1 MTGASHIL
9 AKLNEPQ
16 QRAVQALGGPVLVLA
31 GPGSGKTRVLTYRIA
46 YLIAE
51 IGIDPH
57 AILAVTF
64 TNKAAKEMKER
75 LTSLIGEEL
84 AKRLTVGTFHSV
96 CVRFL
101 RHDIEKLGWSKTIV
115 EFATDDAATYDTL
128 ARLGERSSV
137 LLDYFPIDETEQ
149 QTRRRVAVIARD
161 SDALEQVLAG
171 LARQPNVVVQVDPKQ
186 WLPAGVREEAIKR
199 GIITYRSD
207 FTVYDDD
214 DQQRLTRQVIKELN
228 LDEKQYSPRAIH
240 SAISRAKNE
249 LVGPTE
255 FATIGRSYWDEI
267 VARCYEA
274 YQKRLQA
281 NNALDF
287 DDLLGL
293 TVRLFDA
300 KPNVLAAYQ
309 KRFVHVLIDEYQDV
323 NTVQYVFA
331 KQISGHYRN
340 LFAVGDEDQ
349 SVYAFRGANMR
360 YVLQFEDDFPDAK
373 LILLEQNYRSTQ
385 AILDVAS
392 ALINASDRRKHAKR
406 LWTQNTKGVE
416 VLLREAYN
424 EDEEARLVCDEI
436 ERLRTKGDAELKDC
450 AVLYRTNAQSRA
462 LEEAFLTRG
471 LRYRLVGGVR
481 FYERKEIKDMLA
493 YLRVIANPFDSV
505 SLERI
510 IEATPGIGR
519 QTITALAT
527 WAADMGIPVYTAL
540 QLLDV
545 ENEGIKTPFAGR
557 ARSALQGFLH
567 LTDELI
573 KAKDERGL
581 VELLDVVLERTR
593 FHDALQRE
601 HGDEE
606 GENRWENVLELRTV
620 AQQYSNFPRE
630 AQLPTFLEEVAL
642 VAATDDLVQEQDAVT
657 LITMHQAKGLEY
669 PNVFVV
675 GLEEGLL
682 PHSRSLEDP
691 EQLEEERRL
700 LYVAATRAER
710 RLFLYYAFKR
720 RLYGRENISTP
731 SRFLADIPADF
742 LRKRGEHER
751 NEASQSSMFTGR
763 SSFSSRPSTGAGNA
777 STRRTATTWGSG
789 TKKNTTPLKPAAE
802 AKFSPGQKVRHAQF
816 GEGIVVSSKV
826 MGDDEE
832 VTIAFVGQGV
842 KRLLAGFAR
851 LESVKG

>member
-1 MTGASHIL
+1 ML
-9 AKLNEPQ
+9 QLLNEPQ
-16 QRAVQALGGPVLVLA
+16 QQAVQMLGGPVLVLA
-31 GPGSGKTRVLTYRIA
+31 GPGSGKTRVLTHRIA

-51 IGIDPH
+51 VGVDPH

-75 LTSLIGEEL
+75 LGGLIGEEL
-84 AKRLTVGTFHSV
+84 SKRLTVGTFHSV
-96 CVRFL
+96 CIRLL
-101 RHDIEKLGWSKTIV
+101 RQEIEKFGWNKVFV
-115 EFATDDAATYDTL
+115 EFSHDDAATHDAL
-128 ARLGERSSV
+128 ARLGSLASV
-137 LLDYFPIDETEQ
+137 LIFDAREEDEAATSRL
-149 QTRRRVAVIARD
+149 RRAIVYRD
-161 SDALEQVLAG
+161 SETVEQLLAG
-171 LARQPNVVVQVDPKQ
+171 LARQEHVAVRPDPRQQVPPSIRD
-186 WLPAGVREEAIKR
+186 EAIRR
-199 GIITYRSD
+199 GIIGYRRD

-214 DQQRLTRQVIKELN
+214 DQMRLTRQVLKELN
-228 LDEKQYSPRAIH
+228 LDEKQYAPRAIH

-249 LVGPTE
+249 MVGPVE
-255 FATIGRSYWDEI
+255 FASFGRSYWDEI

-287 DDLLGL
+287 DDLLGM

-300 KPNVLAAYQ
+300 KPRILAIYQ

-323 NTVQYVFA
+323 NTVQYAFA

-392 ALINASDRRKHAKR
+392 SLINASDRRKRAKR
-406 LWTQNTKGVE
+406 LWTQNEKGVE

-436 ERLRTKGDAELKDC
+436 ERLRAKGEADLKDC

-462 LEEAFLTRG
+462 LEEAFLTRSM
-471 LRYRLVGGVR
+471 RYRLVGGVR
-481 FYERKEIKDMLA
+481 FYERKEIKDALA
-493 YLRVIANPFDSV
+493 YLRLIANPFDSV

-519 QTITALAT
+519 QTIAALTA
-527 WAADMGIPVYTAL
+527 WANDLGVPIYTAL
-540 QLLDV
+540 QLLD
-545 ENEGIKTPFAGR
+545 EESDGINIPFSGR
-557 ARSALQGFLH
+557 ARSSLLGFLH

-573 KAKDERGL
+573 KARDALGL
-581 VELLDVVLERTR
+581 VDLLDLVLDRTH
-593 FHDALQRE
+593 FHDALLRE

-606 GENRWENVLELRTV
+606 GENRWENVMELRTV
-620 AQQYSNFPRE
+620 ASQYNNYVRE
-630 AQLPTFLEEVAL
+630 AQLSTFLEEVAL
-642 VAATDDLVQEQDAVT
+642 VAATDELATEQDAVT

-669 PNVFVV
+669 PNVFIV

-700 LYVAATRAER
+700 LYVAATRAGR
-710 RLFLYYAFKR
+710 RLYLYYAFKR
-720 RLYGRENISTP
+720 RLYGRENVNTP
-731 SRFLADIPADF
+731 SRFLADIPAD
-742 LRKRGEHER
+742 LLSKTRER
-751 NEASQSSMFTGR
+751 ERTGFGQSSLFTNR
-763 SSFSSRPSTGAGNA
+763 SSFGAGA
-777 STRRTATTWGSG
+777 STAGNKPRPTTSWGS
-789 TKKNTTPLKPAAE
+789 TAKKNTTPIKPSAE
-802 AKFSPGQKVRHAQF
+802 AKFQPGQKVRHAQF

-826 MGDDEE
+826 QGDDEE
-832 VTIAFVGQGV
+832 VTVAFVGQGV

-851 LESVKG
+851 LEVVKG

>member
-1 MTGASHIL
+1 MTGASRML
-9 AKLNEPQ
+9 QLLNEPQ
-16 QRAVQALGGPVLVLA
+16 QRAVQTLGGPVLVLA
-31 GPGSGKTRVLTYRIA
+31 GPGSGKTRVLTHRIA

-51 IGIDPH
+51 VGVDPH

-75 LTSLIGEEL
+75 LSGLIGEEL
-84 AKRLTVGTFHSV
+84 SKRLTVGTFHSV
-96 CVRFL
+96 CIRLL
-101 RHDIEKLGWSKTIV
+101 RQDIEKLGWSQVFV
-115 EFATDDAATYDTL
+115 EFPPNDATTHDAL
-128 ARLGERSSV
+128 ARLGALASV
-137 LLDYFPIDETEQ
+137 LIYDARAADGDPAARL
-149 QTRRRVAVIARD
+149 RRAIVYRD
-161 SDALEQVLAG
+161 SETVEQLLAG
-171 LARQPNVVVQVDPKQ
+171 LARQGQVTVRSDIRQ
-186 WLPAGVREEAIKR
+186 QLPPGVRDEAIRR
-199 GIITYRSD
+199 GIITYRRD

-214 DQQRLTRQVIKELN
+214 DQMRLTRQVLKELN
-228 LDEKQYSPRAIH
+228 LDEKQYAPRAVH

-249 LVGPTE
+249 LVGPVE
-255 FATIGRSYWDEI
+255 FASFGRSYWDEI

-281 NNALDF
+281 SNALDF

-293 TVRLFDA
+293 TVRLFDS
-300 KPNVLAAYQ
+300 KPAILETYQ

-323 NTVQYVFA
+323 NTVQYAFA

-373 LILLEQNYRSTQ
+373 VILLEQNYRSTQ
-385 AILDVAS
+385 AILDVAAS
-392 ALINASDRRKHAKR
+392 LINASDRRKRAKR
-406 LWTQNTKGVE
+406 LWTQNDKGVE
-416 VLLREAYN
+416 VMLREAYN

-436 ERLRTKGDAELKDC
+436 ERLRARGEAELKDC

-481 FYERKEIKDMLA
+481 FYERKEIKDALA
-493 YLRVIANPFDSV
+493 YLRLIANPFDSV

-510 IEATPGIGR
+510 IESTPGIGR
-519 QTITALAT
+519 QTIAALAA
-527 WAADMGIPVYTAL
+527 WAGDLGVPSYTAL
-540 QLLDV
+540 QLLD
-545 ENEGIKTPFAGR
+545 EESEGTKPPFSGR
-557 ARSALQGFLH
+557 ARSGLLSFLH

-573 KAKDERGL
+573 KARDDLGL
-581 VELLDVVLERTR
+581 VELLDLVLERTH
-593 FHDALQRE
+593 FHDALLRE

-606 GENRWENVLELRTV
+606 GENRWENVMELRTV
-620 AQQYSNFPRE
+620 AAQYANFPRE
-630 AQLPTFLEEVAL
+630 VQLDTFLEEVVL
-642 VAATDDLVQEQDAVT
+642 VAATDDLAVEQDAVT

-669 PNVFVV
+669 PNVFIV

-700 LYVAATRAER
+700 LYVAATRAGR
-710 RLFLYYAFKR
+710 RLYLYYAFKR

-731 SRFLADIPADF
+731 SRFLADIPTDM
-742 LRKRGEHER
+742 LRKTGDRER
-751 NEASQSSMFTGR
+751 TGFGQSSMFTGR
-763 SSFSSRPSTGAGNA
+763 SSFAARASSGGGK
-777 STRRTATTWGSG
+777 TRAATAWGS
-789 TKKNTTPLKPAAE
+789 TAKKNTTPLKPAAD
-802 AKFSPGQKVRHAQF
+802 AKFQPGQKVRHAQF

-826 MGDDEE
+826 QGDDEE
-832 VTIAFVGQGV
+832 VTVAFVGQGV
-842 KRLLAGFAR
+842 KRLLAGFAK
-851 LESVKG
+851 LEPVKS

>member
-1 MTGASHIL
+1 MTGASQML
-9 AKLNEPQ
+9 QLLNEPQ

-31 GPGSGKTRVLTYRIA
+31 GPGSGKTRVLTHRIA

-51 IGIDPH
+51 VGVDPH

-75 LTSLIGEEL
+75 LTALIGEEFT
-84 AKRLTVGTFHSV
+84 KRLTVGTFHSV
-96 CVRFL
+96 CVRLL
-101 RHDIEKLGWSKTIV
+101 RQEIEKFGWSKSFV
-115 EFATDDAATYDTL
+115 EFAANDAATHDAL
-128 ARLGERSSV
+128 ARLGALASV
-137 LLDYFPIDETEQ
+137 LIFDASPEDAETKGRLRRAIVYRESETVEQ
-149 QTRRRVAVIARD
+149 
-161 SDALEQVLAG
+161 LLAG
-171 LARQPNVVVQVDPKQ
+171 LARQEQVTIRQDLRQQIP
-186 WLPAGVREEAIKR
+186 PSVRDEAIRR
-199 GIITYRSD
+199 GIIAYRRD

-214 DQQRLTRQVIKELN
+214 DQTRLMRQVLKELN
-228 LDEKQYSPRAIH
+228 LDEKQYAPRAVH

-249 LVGPTE
+249 LMGPAE
-255 FATIGRSYWDEI
+255 FAEFGRSYWDEI
-267 VARCYEA
+267 VARCFES

-300 KPNVLAAYQ
+300 KPAILEHYQ

-323 NTVQYVFA
+323 NTVQYAFA

-360 YVLQFEDDFPDAK
+360 YVLQFEDDFPDSK

-392 ALINASDRRKHAKR
+392 SLINASDRRKRAKR
-406 LWTQNTKGVE
+406 LWTQNEKGVE

-424 EDEEARLVCDEI
+424 EDEEARMVCDEI
-436 ERLRTKGDAELKDC
+436 ERLRAKGDTELKDC

-481 FYERKEIKDMLA
+481 FYERKEIKDVLA
-493 YLRVIANPFDSV
+493 YLRLISNPFDSV

-519 QTITALAT
+519 QTIASLAG
-527 WAADMGIPVYTAL
+527 WANDLGVPTYTAL
-540 QLLDV
+540 QLLD
-545 ENEGIKTPFAGR
+545 EESPEIKAPFSGR
-557 ARSALQGFLH
+557 ARNGLLGFLH

-573 KAKDERGL
+573 KAREELGL
-581 VELLDVVLERTR
+581 IELLDLTLERTH
-593 FHDALQRE
+593 FHDALLRE

-606 GENRWENVLELRTV
+606 GENRWENVMELRTV
-620 AQQYSNFPRE
+620 ASQYTNFARE
-630 AQLPTFLEEVAL
+630 AQLSTFLEEVAL
-642 VAATDDLVQEQDAVT
+642 VAATDELATEQNAVT

-669 PNVFVV
+669 PNVFIV

-682 PHSRSLEDP
+682 PHSRSLEDA

-700 LYVAATRAER
+700 LYVAATRAGR
-710 RLFLYYAFKR
+710 RLYLFYAFKR
-720 RLYGRENISTP
+720 RLYGRENMSTP
-731 SRFLADIPADF
+731 SRFLADIPKDL
-742 LRKRGEHER
+742 LRKTGDRER
-751 NEASQSSMFTGR
+751 AGFGQSSMFTSR
-763 SSFSSRPSTGAGNA
+763 SSFGGGSTTPGKPR
-777 STRRTATTWGSG
+777 SPTSWGSSA
-789 TKKNTTPLKPAAE
+789 KKNTTPLKPAAD
-802 AKFSPGQKVRHAQF
+802 AKFQPGQKVRHAQF

-826 MGDDEE
+826 QGDDEE
-832 VTIAFVGQGV
+832 VTVAFVGQGV

-851 LESVKG
+851 LEQVKG

>member
-1 MTGASHIL
+1 MAGAIHIL
-9 AKLNEPQ
+9 DKLNEPQ

-31 GPGSGKTRVLTYRIA
+31 GPGSGKTRVLTHRIA
-46 YLIAE
+46 YLIANV
-51 IGIDPH
+51 GIDPH

-75 LTSLIGEEL
+75 LHTLIGEEL
-84 AKRLTVGTFHSV
+84 TKRLMVGTFHSV
-96 CVRFL
+96 CIRFL
-101 RHDIEKLGWSKTIV
+101 RHDIEKLGWSKVLV
-115 EFATDDAATYDTL
+115 EFPADDAVTHDAL
-128 ARLGERSSV
+128 ARLGDRASV
-137 LLDYFPIDETEQ
+137 LIFDA
-149 QTRRRVAVIARD
+149 RRENDAANRSRRAVVYRD
-161 SDALEQVLAG
+161 NDALEQALAS
-171 LARQPNVVVQVDPKQ
+171 LARQPQVVVQADPKQ
-186 WLPAGVREEAIKR
+186 WLPQSVREEAIRR
-199 GIITYRSD
+199 GIITYRPD

-214 DQQRLTRQVIKELN
+214 DQTRLMRQVIKELN
-228 LDEKQYSPRAIH
+228 LDEKQYPPRAIH
-240 SAISRAKNE
+240 STISRAKNE
-249 LVGPTE
+249 LVGPAE
-255 FATIGRSYWDEI
+255 FAAVGRSYWDEI
-267 VARCYEA
+267 VARCYDA

-293 TVRLFDA
+293 TVRLFDT
-300 KPNVLAAYQ
+300 KPHVLESYQ

-385 AILDVAS
+385 AILDVAG
-392 ALINASDRRKHAKR
+392 ALINASGTRKHIKR
-406 LWTQNTKGVE
+406 LWTQNDKGVE
-416 VLLREAYN
+416 VMLREAYN
-424 EDEEARLVCDEI
+424 EDEEARMVCDEI
-436 ERLRTKGDAELKDC
+436 ERLRARGETELRDC

-471 LRYRLVGGVR
+471 IRYRLIGGVR
-481 FYERKEIKDMLA
+481 FYERKEIKDVLA
-493 YLRVIANPFDSV
+493 YLRLVSNPFDSV
-505 SLERI
+505 SMERI
-510 IEATPGIGR
+510 LESTPGIGR
-519 QTITALAT
+519 QTIAALGS
-527 WAADMGIPVYTAL
+527 WAVDLAVPIYTAL
-540 QLLDV
+540 QLLGDES
-545 ENEGIKTPFAGR
+545 ENLSAPFNAR
-557 ARSALQGFLH
+557 ARAALLGFLQ

-573 KAKDERGL
+573 KAKEDRGL
-581 VELLDVVLERTR
+581 IELFDFILERTR
-593 FHDALQRE
+593 FHDALMRE

-620 AQQYSNFPRE
+620 GSQYSNFPRE

-642 VAATDDLVQEQDAVT
+642 VAATDDLATEQDTVT

-669 PNVFVV
+669 PNVFIV

-691 EQLEEERRL
+691 DQLEEERRL

-720 RLYGRENISTP
+720 RLYGRENIATP
-731 SRFLADIPADF
+731 SRFLADIPPDMVR
-742 LRKRGEHER
+742 RKEQRDAQTSSFG
-751 NEASQSSMFTGR
+751 QSSMFTGR
-763 SSFSSRPSTGAGNA
+763 SSFGARPAGAGQK
-777 STRRTATTWGSG
+777 TRAATSWGS
-789 TKKNTTPLKPAAE
+789 TAKKNTTPLKPAAT

-816 GEGIVVSSKV
+816 GEGIVVSSAVK
-826 MGDDEE
+826 GDDEE
-832 VTIAFVGQGV
+832 VTVAFVGQGV
-842 KRLLAGFAR
+842 KRLLAAFAR
-851 LESVKG
+851 LEAVKG

>member
-1 MTGASHIL
+1 MTGDSHIL
-9 AKLNEPQ
+9 DTLNEPQ

-31 GPGSGKTRVLTYRIA
+31 GPGSGKTRVLTHRIA
-46 YLIAE
+46 YLIAQV
-51 IGIDPH
+51 GIDPH
-57 AILAVTF
+57 NILAVTF

-75 LTSLIGEEL
+75 LNNLIGEEL

-101 RHDIEKLGWSKTIV
+101 RHDIEKLGWAKAIV
-115 EFATDDAATYDTL
+115 TFPANDPATHDAL
-128 ARLGERSSV
+128 ARLGDRTSV
-137 LLDYFPIDETEQ
+137 LIDYLEDAEQ
-149 QTRRRVAVIARD
+149 AAEQRRVAVIYRE
-161 SDALEQVLAG
+161 SEALEQALAN
-171 LARQPNVVVQVDPKQ
+171 LTHQPNVTIQADVKQ
-186 WLPAGVREEAIKR
+186 WLPAGVREEAIRR
-199 GIITYRSD
+199 GIITYRPD

-214 DQQRLTRQVIKELN
+214 DQTRLMRQVIKDLN
-228 LDEKQYSPRAIH
+228 LDEKQYPPRAIH

-249 LVGPTE
+249 LIGPTE
-255 FATIGRSYWDEI
+255 FAAVGRSYWDEI
-267 VARCYEA
+267 VARCYES

-281 NNALDF
+281 SNALDF

-293 TVRLFDA
+293 TVRLFEA
-300 KPNVLAAYQ
+300 KPLVLESYQ

-331 KQISGHYRN
+331 KQISGQYHN

-392 ALINASDRRKHAKR
+392 ALINASERRKHAKR
-406 LWTQNTKGVE
+406 LWTQNAKGIE
-416 VLLREAYN
+416 VTLREAYN
-424 EDEEARLVCDEI
+424 EEEEARLVCDEL
-436 ERLRTKGDAELKDC
+436 ERLRSKGETQFKDC

-471 LRYRLVGGVR
+471 IRYRLIGGVR
-481 FYERKEIKDMLA
+481 FYERKEIKDVLA
-493 YLRVIANPFDSV
+493 YLRVVANPFDSV

-510 IEATPGIGR
+510 LEATPGIGR
-519 QTITALAT
+519 TTIAALDNWAT
-527 WAADMGIPVYTAL
+527 NDLGVPMYTAL
-540 QLLDV
+540 QLLSDDS
-545 ENEGIKTPFAGR
+545 EDTKAPFNAR
-557 ARSALQGFLH
+557 ARTMLVGFLH
-567 LTDELI
+567 LIDDLI
-573 KAKDERGL
+573 KARDERGL
-581 VELLDVVLERTR
+581 VELFDLVLERTR
-593 FHDALQRE
+593 VHDALARE

-620 AQQYSNFPRE
+620 ASQYSNLPRE

-642 VAATDDLVQEQDAVT
+642 VAATDDLATEQDAVT

-669 PNVFVV
+669 PNVFIV

-710 RLFLYYAFKR
+710 RLYLYYAFKR
-720 RLYGRENISTP
+720 RLYGRENIATP
-731 SRFLADIPADF
+731 SRFLADIPHD
-742 LRKRGEHER
+742 LVRRKEQRER
-751 NEASQSSMFTGR
+751 ESSAFGQSSMFTGR
-763 SSFSSRPSTGAGNA
+763 AGFGSRPAINGAK
-777 STRRTATTWGSG
+777 TRAATSWGS
-789 TKKNTTPLKPAAE
+789 TAKKNTTPLKPAAE
-802 AKFSPGQKVRHAQF
+802 ARFSPGQKVRHAQF

-826 MGDDEE
+826 QGDDEE

-842 KRLLAGFAR
+842 KRLLAGFAK
-851 LESVKG
+851 LEVVK

>member
-1 MTGASHIL
+1 MTSASHIL
-9 AKLNEPQ
+9 DKLNEPQ

-31 GPGSGKTRVLTYRIA
+31 GPGSGKTRVLTRRIA
-46 YLIAE
+46 YLIAQV
-51 IGIDPH
+51 GIDPH

-75 LTSLIGEEL
+75 LNNLIGEEL

-96 CVRFL
+96 CIRFL
-101 RHDIEKLGWSKTIV
+101 RHDIEKLGWSKAIM
-115 EFATDDAATYDTL
+115 EFAANDATIYDAL

-137 LLDYFPIDETEQ
+137 LIDFFGDEPAAD
-149 QTRRRVAVIARD
+149 RRRAAIIYRD
-161 SDALEQVLAG
+161 SEALEQALAN
-171 LARQPNVVVQVDPKQ
+171 LARQPDVTIETDAKQ
-186 WLPAGVREEAIKR
+186 WLPASVRDEAIRR
-199 GIITYRSD
+199 GIITYRPD

-214 DQQRLTRQVIKELN
+214 DQTRLMRQVIKELN
-228 LDEKQYSPRAIH
+228 LDEKQYPPRAIH

-249 LVGPTE
+249 LVGPAE
-255 FATIGRSYWDEI
+255 FAAVGRSYWDEI

-287 DDLLGL
+287 DDLLIL
-293 TVRLFDA
+293 TVRLFND
-300 KPNVLAAYQ
+300 KPQVLEAYQ

-331 KQISGHYRN
+331 KQISGQYRN

-385 AILDVAS
+385 AILDVAG
-392 ALINASDRRKHAKR
+392 ALINASERRKHAKR
-406 LWTQNTKGVE
+406 LWTQNDKGVE
-416 VLLREAYN
+416 VALREAYN
-424 EDEEARLVCDEI
+424 EEEEARLVCDEI
-436 ERLRTKGDAELKDC
+436 ERLRSKGDGEFKDC

-471 LRYRLVGGVR
+471 IRYRLIGGVR
-481 FYERKEIKDMLA
+481 FYERKEIKDVLA
-493 YLRVIANPFDSV
+493 YLRVIGNPFDSV

-519 QTITALAT
+519 QTIAALGE
-527 WAADMGIPVYTAL
+527 WAANDLGVPMYTAL
-540 QLLDV
+540 QLLGD
-545 ENEGIKTPFAGR
+545 ETSEAKAPFNARAKT
-557 ARSALQGFLH
+557 ALVGFLH
-567 LTDELI
+567 LIDELI

-581 VELLDVVLERTR
+581 IELMDLVLERTH
-593 FHDALQRE
+593 FHDALARE

-620 AQQYSNFPRE
+620 ASQYSNFPRE

-642 VAATDDLVQEQDAVT
+642 VAATDDLATEQDAVT

-669 PNVFVV
+669 ANVFIV

-720 RLYGRENISTP
+720 RLYGRENIATP
-731 SRFLADIPADF
+731 SRFLADIPHD
-742 LRKRGEHER
+742 LVRRKEQRDREG
-751 NEASQSSMFTGR
+751 SSFGQSSMFTGR
-763 SSFSSRPSTGAGNA
+763 SSFSARPATNGAKQRA
-777 STRRTATTWGSG
+777 ATSWGS
-789 TKKNTTPLKPAAE
+789 TAKKNTTPLKPAAE
-802 AKFSPGQKVRHAQF
+802 AKFNPGQKVKHAQF

-826 MGDDEE
+826 QGDDEE

-842 KRLLAGFAR
+842 KRLLAGFAK
-851 LESVKG
+851 LERV

>member
-1 MTGASHIL
+1 MTGAAHML
-9 AKLNEPQ
+9 QLLNEPQ

-31 GPGSGKTRVLTYRIA
+31 GPGSGKTRVLTHRIA

-51 IGIDPH
+51 VGVDPH

-75 LTSLIGEEL
+75 LTGLIGEEL
-84 AKRLTVGTFHSV
+84 TKRLTVGTFHSV
-96 CVRFL
+96 CIRLL
-101 RHDIEKLGWSKTIV
+101 RAEIEKLGWSKVFV
-115 EFATDDAATYDTL
+115 EFPAHDAVTHDAL
-128 ARLGERSSV
+128 ARLGSLASV
-137 LLDYFPIDETEQ
+137 LIFD
-149 QTRRRVAVIARD
+149 ARD
-161 SDALEQVLAG
+161 ENAAPSAPLRRAIVYRESETVEQLLAG
-171 LARQPNVVVQVDPKQ
+171 LARQEHVTVRPDLKQ
-186 WLPAGVREEAIKR
+186 QLPPSIRDEAIRR
-199 GIITYRSD
+199 GIITYRRD

-214 DQQRLTRQVIKELN
+214 DQTRLMRQVLKELN
-228 LDEKQYSPRAIH
+228 LDEKQYAPRAVH

-249 LVGPTE
+249 LVGPVE
-255 FATIGRSYWDEI
+255 FASFGRSYWDEI

-293 TVRLFDA
+293 TVRLFDTRPA
-300 KPNVLAAYQ
+300 LLAHYQ

-323 NTVQYVFA
+323 NTVQYAFA

-373 LILLEQNYRSTQ
+373 VILLEQNYRPPL

-392 ALINASDRRKHAKR
+392 SLINASDRRKRAKR
-406 LWTQNTKGVE
+406 LWTQNDKGVE

-424 EDEEARLVCDEI
+424 EEEEARLVCDEI
-436 ERLRTKGDAELKDC
+436 ERLRARGDTELKDC

-462 LEEAFLTRG
+462 LEEAFLTRSM
-471 LRYRLVGGVR
+471 RYRLVGGVR
-481 FYERKEIKDMLA
+481 FYERKEIKDALS
-493 YLRVIANPFDSV
+493 YLRLIANPFDSV

-519 QTITALAT
+519 QTIASLAA
-527 WAADMGIPVYTAL
+527 WANDLGVPSYTAL
-540 QLLDV
+540 QLLDE
-545 ENEGIKTPFAGR
+545 ENETIKTPFNGR
-557 ARSALQGFLH
+557 ARNGLLGFLH

-573 KAKDERGL
+573 KAREELGL
-581 VELLDVVLERTR
+581 VELLDRALERAH
-593 FHDALQRE
+593 FHDALLRE
-601 HGDEE
+601 HGDED
-606 GENRWENVLELRTV
+606 GENRWENVMELRTV
-620 AQQYSNFPRE
+620 ASQYSNLQRE

-642 VAATDDLVQEQDAVT
+642 VAATDELATEQDAVT

-669 PNVFVV
+669 PNVFIV

-700 LYVAATRAER
+700 LYVAATRAGR
-710 RLFLYYAFKR
+710 RLYLYYAFKR
-720 RLYGRENISTP
+720 RLYGRENMSTP
-731 SRFLADIPADF
+731 SRFLADIPADL
-742 LRKRGEHER
+742 LRKSGDRER
-751 NEASQSSMFTGR
+751 AGFGQSSMFTSR
-763 SSFSSRPSTGAGNA
+763 SSFGAGSA
-777 STRRTATTWGSG
+777 TAGKTRAATSWGS
-789 TKKNTTPLKPAAE
+789 TAKKNTTPLKPAAD
-802 AKFSPGQKVRHAQF
+802 AKFQPGQKVRHAQF

-826 MGDDEE
+826 QGDDEE
-832 VTIAFVGQGV
+832 VTVAFVGQGV

-851 LESVKG
+851 LELVKG

>member
-1 MTGASHIL
+1 MIGASHIL
-9 AKLNEPQ
+9 DKLNEPQ

-31 GPGSGKTRVLTYRIA
+31 GPGSGKTRVLTHRIA
-46 YLIAE
+46 YLIANV
-51 IGIDPH
+51 GIDPQ

-75 LTSLIGEEL
+75 LNGLIGEEL
-84 AKRLTVGTFHSV
+84 TKRLVVGTFHSV
-96 CVRFL
+96 CIRFL
-101 RHDIEKLGWSKTIV
+101 RHDIEKLGWNKVII
-115 EFATDDAATYDTL
+115 EFLSDDAATHDAL
-128 ARLGERSSV
+128 ARLGDRSSV
-137 LLDYFPIDETEQ
+137 LVFDA
-149 QTRRRVAVIARD
+149 RREDDAAGRSRRGVAYRE
-161 SDALEQVLAG
+161 SEALEQLLAG
-171 LARQPNVVVQVDPKQ
+171 IGRHPNVSVQLDPKQ
-186 WLPAGVREEAIKR
+186 WLPQSVREEAIRR
-199 GIITYRSD
+199 GIITYRPD

-214 DQQRLTRQVIKELN
+214 DQTRLMRQVIKELN
-228 LDEKQYSPRAIH
+228 LDEKQYPPRAIH

-249 LVGPTE
+249 LVGPVE
-255 FATIGRSYWDEI
+255 FAALGRSYWDEI

-281 NNALDF
+281 SNAVDF

-300 KPNVLAAYQ
+300 KPHVLAAYQ

-323 NTVQYVFA
+323 NTAQYAFA

-392 ALINASDRRKHAKR
+392 SLINASGSRKHIKR
-406 LWTQNTKGVE
+406 LWTHNDKGVE
-416 VLLREAYN
+416 VTLREAYN

-436 ERLRTKGDAELKDC
+436 ERLRGKGDTDYKDC

-471 LRYRLVGGVR
+471 IRYRLVGGVR
-481 FYERKEIKDMLA
+481 FYERKEIKDVLA
-493 YLRVIANPFDSV
+493 YLRLIANPFDSV

-510 IEATPGIGR
+510 LEATPGIGR
-519 QTITALAT
+519 QTIGALAE
-527 WAADMGIPVYTAL
+527 WAANDLGVPIYTAL
-540 QLLDV
+540 QLLGDESAEV
-545 ENEGIKTPFAGR
+545 KPPFNAR
-557 ARSALQGFLH
+557 ARTALTGFLH

-573 KAKDERGL
+573 KAKEDRGL
-581 VELLDVVLERTR
+581 VELLDFVLERTR

-620 AQQYSNFPRE
+620 ANQYSNLVRE
-630 AQLPTFLEEVAL
+630 AQLATFLEEVAL
-642 VAATDDLVQEQDAVT
+642 VAATDDLASEQNSVT

-669 PNVFVV
+669 PNVFIV

-720 RLYGRENISTP
+720 RLYGRENIATP
-731 SRFLADIPADF
+731 SRFLADIPPEM
-742 LRKRGEHER
+742 LRRKEQRER
-751 NEASQSSMFTGR
+751 EASAFGQSSMFTGR
-763 SSFSSRPSTGAGNA
+763 SSFGARPATAGQK
-777 STRRTATTWGSG
+777 TRAATSWGSPA
-789 TKKNTTPLKPAAE
+789 KKNTTPLKPIAE
-802 AKFSPGQKVRHAQF
+802 SKFSPGQKVRHAQF

-826 MGDDEE
+826 QGDDEE
-832 VTIAFVGQGV
+832 VTVAFVGQGV

-851 LESVKG
+851 LEPVKG